1 MSSFDIFLLLCILI
15 INTYTYI
22 KKNIKKIETFANAL
36 VNRKLNR
43 LDSKTKENRNLIN
56 SLFERIVVLEE
67 DLNEDEGEADDFEYQ
82 LPDA

>member
-22 KKNIKKIETFANAL
+22 KKNIKKIETFANDR
-36 VNRKLNR
+36 VLNSV
-43 LDSKTKENRNLIN
+43 DSKTKENRNLIN